1 MLADKLYQLASFRRQ
16 YKAILILSARENI
29 SALTRGDNQEDTIS
43 LIDWNNVLGIASA
56 LCQSED
62 SRHLDAALRIAQT
75 CISMSSCNEVQKSA
89 AAYILETLTNRLAID
104 MSINRQYLKSNY
116 ADLFSV
122 QQKLDVARISFSSSV
137 FINDKQYS
145 LNRFQSEV
153 YRKYSDN
160 DAISISAPTSA
171 GKSYILCAII
181 AEAISKDIVNIVY
194 IVPTRA
200 LISQVEADLT
210 CHLKENELKDRA
222 NISTVPLMLNEL
234 DEQKSNVYVFT
245 QERLHWFL
253 SNNQE
258 QPIRVDLMIVDEAHK
273 IEDGN
278 RGILL
283 QQKIEELLG
292 RNERM
297 RIYFSSPFTSNP
309 ELLLDTIQ
317 PNRRKGIVNTQFVAV
332 NQNLIYASQ
341 IERHP
346 KCWRLA
352 LQTETASYSLGDIT
366 LSNKPKT
373 ELDKMALI
381 AQKIGED
388 GSCIIYSNGPA
399 DAENVAERLYN
410 FIEVQEE
417 DVELKELINLVKTTV
432 SVKYKLAEVLQKGI
446 AFHYGNMPLLIRRE
460 IERLFA
466 KGKIHYLVCT
476 STLLEGMNL
485 PAKSIIIRKP
495 CRGRSQPLNA
505 NDFWNLAGRAGRW
518 GKEFC
523 GNIVCIEPREWPEP
537 PSPNKVKQKIVRA
550 IDTVTSQREE
560 FLKYIESDARETR
573 ENLAFESA
581 IGYYYIKYIIE
592 KEDCI
597 EDDFHSRLLSTLQKW
612 ADQIKLPAYI
622 IKRNPGISPLLQQYL
637 LEYFEKHC
645 DRIADYVPVNPRS
658 DYAVDEY
665 EKFVHRIGETL
676 TNNYLPVLDKSRA
689 ILLVNWML
697 GYPLAYLIK
706 KSHESYQKKGRKDK
720 NIHTVIRE
728 VMDNIENFARFS
740 FAKFSSC
747 YIDILRYFLELQN
760 RTDLLDQIPQLN
772 LWLEFG
778 VSEKTHLSL
787 LSLGLSRNTVIALT
801 EYMMD
806 RQMSKRESLDWLR
819 ELDLE
824 ELEISSI
831 IKEDIKRIV

>member
-16 YKAILILSARENI
+16 YQAILILSARENI
-29 SALTRGDNQEDTIS
+29 SALNSEDNQGDIVS

-75 CISMSSCNEVQKSA
+75 CISSSSCNEAQKSA
-89 AAYILETLTNRLAID
+89 AAYVLETLTNRLAIK
-104 MSINRQYLKSNY
+104 MSLERQYIDGNY

-122 QQKLDVARISFSSSV
+122 QQKLDVSRIIFSSSI
-137 FINDKQYS
+137 FINDRQYL

-153 YRKYSDN
+153 YRRYSDS

-181 AEAISKDIVNIVY
+181 TEALSKGIINIIY

-200 LISQVEADLT
+200 LISQVESDLT
-210 CHLKENELKDRA
+210 CHIQENGLKDRV
-222 NISTVPLMLNEL
+222 NISTVPLMLNEF
-234 DEQKSNVYVFT
+234 DAQKSNIFVFT

-253 SNNQE
+253 INNQDDS
-258 QPIRVDLMIVDEAHK
+258 IGVDLMIVDEAHK

-283 QQKIEELLG
+283 QQKIEELIG
-292 RNERM
+292 KKEDM

-309 ELLLDTIQ
+309 ELLLDNIQ
-317 PNRRKGIVNTQFVAV
+317 SNRRKGIVNTQFVAV
-332 NQNLIYASQ
+332 NQNLIYVTPVK
-341 IERHP
+341 RKP
-346 KCWRLA
+346 KCWAVA
-352 LQTETASYSLGDIT
+352 LQTETNSYSLGNIT
-366 LSNKPKT
+366 LENKPVS
-373 ELDKMALI
+373 ELDKMALV

-399 DAENVAERLYN
+399 DAENIAKKLYKSIERQ
-410 FIEVQEE
+410 VE
-417 DVELKELINLVKTTV
+417 DVELQELIKLVKDTI

-523 GNIVCIEPREWPEP
+523 GNIVCIEPYEWPEP
-537 PSPNKVKQKIVRA
+537 PNPNKTKQKIVRA
-550 IDTVTSQREE
+550 IDSVVNRQEE
-560 FLKYIESDARETR
+560 FLKYIESDSRERR

-581 IGYYYIKYIIE
+581 IGYYYIKYIIDR
-592 KEDCI
+592 EDCI
-597 EDDFHSRLLSTLQKW
+597 NDEFHTRLLAVLHEWSNR
-612 ADQIKLPAYI
+612 IKLPAYI
-622 IKRNPGISPLLQQYL
+622 IKRNPGISPLVQQNL

-645 DRIADYVPVNPRS
+645 DDIADYVPVNPRCE
-658 DYAVDEY
+658 DAVDEY

-676 TNNYLPVLDKSRA
+676 TNSYLPALDKSRA
-689 ILLVNWML
+689 ILLVNWMN

-706 KSHESYQKKGRKDK
+706 KSYESYQKRGRFDK
-720 NIHTVIRE
+720 TIDIVIRE
-728 VMDNIENFARFS
+728 VMDHIETFARFS
-740 FAKFSSC
+740 FAKYSSC
-747 YIDILRYFLELQN
+747 YIDVLRYFLEIQK
-760 RTDLLDQIPQLN
+760 RMDLIGKIPQLN

-801 EYMMD
+801 KYMRD
-806 RQMSKRESLDWLR
+806 NQMSKQESLDWLR
-819 ELDLE
+819 GLDLE
-824 ELEISSI
+824 ELEISPI
-831 IKEDIKRIV
+831 MKEDIKRIV